1 MAKFKKILVP
11 VDFTEYSDEAIS
23 YAELLAITFQAKI
36 LLFHV
41 IEQFT
46 YSVSDT
52 IQVMDH
58 YTTLKEISEQMLEN
72 KKKQLKRKGIVVESM
87 VLKGNPA
94 LEIVKYSETKRVNLI
109 VIGSHGRT
117 GIQHLVLGSVAERV
131 VRMSSCP
138 VLTIKRKKKSEGKG
152 RKPKR

>member
-1 MAKFKKILVP
+1 
-11 VDFTEYSDEAIS
+11 
-23 YAELLAITFQAKI
+23 
-36 LLFHV
+36 
-41 IEQFT
+41 
-46 YSVSDT
+46 
-52 IQVMDH
+52 MDH